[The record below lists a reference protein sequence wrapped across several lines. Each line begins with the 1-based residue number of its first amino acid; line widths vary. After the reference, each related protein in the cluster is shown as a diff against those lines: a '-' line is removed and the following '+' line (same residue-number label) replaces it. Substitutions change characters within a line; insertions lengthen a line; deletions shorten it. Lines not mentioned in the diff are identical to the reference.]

1 MAQKTVKISDACNEE
16 LKQLQK
22 YHKKDSL
29 LPVDFSQRESA
40 EIAISRDLKLMQ
52 KKHGKLES

>member
-1 MAQKTVKISDACNEE
+1 MGQKTVKISDTCNEE

-22 YHKKDSL
+22 YYKKESL
-29 LPVDFSQRESA
+29 LPVNFSQGESV